1 MLPKSTRVQTVRQG
15 NRKVS
20 VFPSPGKF
28 WKTRWVAFPESDEF
42 KYFKG
47 EQDEAFKWAAKY
59 LDGKV

>member
-1 MLPKSTRVQTVRQG
+1 
-15 NRKVS
+15 
-20 VFPSPGKF
+20 VFPSPGRF
-28 WKTRWVAFPESDEF
+28 WKTRWVAFPDADEF